1 MESQMKYTH
10 AIIHENGIE
19 YAFNSD
25 HLTALLL
32 EGMAIGWENPIIIP
46 FDEPITMDKAKQ
58 LLEKAQIQF

>member
-10 AIIHENGIE
+10 AIVHENGID
-19 YAFNSD
+19 YALNSD

-32 EGMAIGWENPIIIP
+32 AGMAIGWENPIIIP
-46 FDEPITMDKAKQ
+46 FDEPITIDEAKQ

>member
-10 AIIHENGIE
+10 AIVHENGIE
-19 YAFNSD
+19 YALNPD

-46 FDEPITMDKAKQ
+46 FDEPITMDEAKE
-58 LLEKAQIQF
+58 LLEKAQIQY

>member
-10 AIIHENGIE
+10 VIVHENGID
-19 YAFNSD
+19 YALNSD

-32 EGMAIGWENPIIIP
+32 AGMAIGWENPIIIP